1 MNCENATVV
10 ALSGAGTAEDR
21 RQPGP
26 PGGGGGV
33 PVHPALS
40 LAGTSGRASGEDPQ
54 GWLYSMVPRGEPC
67 GTTTPIYSPIKRLS
81 VIVDQPEILNNIS
94 LATYRLARFFG
105 LP

>member
-33 PVHPALS
+33 PVHPALP

-54 GWLYSMVPRGEPC
+54 GWLSRMVREESPAAPRRLF
-67 GTTTPIYSPIKRLS
+67 IAQLS
-81 VIVDQPEILNNIS
+81 V
-94 LATYRLARFFG
+94 YR
-105 LP
+105 